1 MPHVRKMSTRAV
13 KSYLPKVCL
22 PFLSK
27 WAQEWDKKGDM
38 PNINVANCS
47 CGVFDEEK
55 FVNAFKYCKIKCS
68 KDKCKPPS
76 SKRNSSTEEPQ
87 EIDAFVN

>member
-13 KSYLPKVCL
+13 KSYSPKVCL
-22 PFLSK
+22 PFLSQR
-27 WAQEWDKKGDM
+27 AQEGDEKGGDM

-55 FVNAFKYCKIKCS
+55 FVNAFKYCKIKGS

-76 SKRNSSTEEPQ
+76 SKRNSSTEEPL
-87 EIDAFVN
+87 